1 MNANPGANQSAN
13 RAKPDNRHSAN
24 RGATHS
30 VRLCHLYPREMNIY
44 ADRGNLAVLARRLAW
59 RSITLDITPSFMGEP
74 LADTNFDLI
83 YMGGGQDNDQAI
95 IARDLLANKAGAV
108 SEALAGH
115 AAGLFVCGGYQLA
128 GKTYHT
134 QQHGQLDGLGVLDIT
149 TAAGDSRL
157 IGDIVV
163 EVDGLGAGAGG
174 PGAGLGAGTQLRG
187 IQIVGYENHLG
198 RTHLGPDAEPLG
210 KVICGHGNNGSDRT
224 EGAVRDRIIGTYLHG
239 PLLPRNPQLA
249 DLILTWAL
257 SHRYGSEVAAELL
270 GPTDSNPSGNPSSN
284 LDDTW
289 ERAAHAVGIKRAK
302 MSRLKRGRKIT

>member
-1 MNANPGANQSAN
+1 MN
-13 RAKPDNRHSAN
+13 
-24 RGATHS
+24 ATHS

-59 RSITLDITPSFMGEP
+59 RNITLDITPSFMGEP

-108 SEALAGH
+108 REALAGQ

-149 TAAGDSRL
+149 TTAGASRL

-163 EVDGLGAGAGG
+163 EVDGLGTGQ
-174 PGAGLGAGTQLRG
+174 QLRG
-187 IQIVGYENHLG
+187 TQIVGYENHLG

-210 KVICGHGNNGSDRT
+210 KVIHGHGNNGSDRT
-224 EGAVRDRIIGTYLHG
+224 EGAVRDHIIGTYLHG

-257 SHRYGSEVAAELL
+257 SHRYGSEVANELL
-270 GPTDSNPSGNPSSN
+270 GPADGNLGGT
-284 LDDTW
+284 LDDNW
-289 ERAAHAVGIKRAK
+289 ERAAHAAGIKRAK